1 MEEESLFGR
10 IRFDRLGD
18 ALDDDDYD
26 DDEVYGSRGSEF
38 ETESLGSSSTEE
50 EEEQIPSFTPPSR
63 QLRKYAGAVVTVE
76 IVSSK

>member
-1 MEEESLFGR
+1 MEEESLFGG

>member
-1 MEEESLFGR
+1 MEEESLFGG

-18 ALDDDDYD
+18 AFDDDDYD

>member
-1 MEEESLFGR
+1 MEEESLFGG
-10 IRFDRLGD
+10 IRLDRLGD

-50 EEEQIPSFTPPSR
+50 EEEQIPSFTPSR